1 MALDEDE
8 VGDDGDDDD
17 DAECLILL
25 LDCCC
30 PAMENS
36 FKCPHLAALERYKN
50 CTIQNLRCSI
60 GPNSI
65 PNMNCGN
72 VSIADRND
80 DSRITSRTNVD
91 RGVITQGE

>member
-1 MALDEDE
+1 MALDVVVD
-8 VGDDGDDDD
+8 GDDDEDDDD
-17 DAECLILL
+17 DAECLFLL
-25 LDCCC
+25 LDCC

-36 FKCPHLAALERYKN
+36 FKCPHFAALERYKN

-65 PNMNCGN
+65 PKMNCGN

-91 RGVITQGE
+91 RGVIKQGV